1 MIDMIPKRITAEK
14 SSITEICSGK
24 YVKKT
29 GFESSYILTSLGR
42 RLSRIRVL
50 GLVVDKYTKED
61 SNYASITIDDG
72 SQTMRCKVFVN
83 TKVFD
88 DVVSGDLVDIF
99 GKVKEYNGEI
109 YIMPEIV
116 KKVNPNYE
124 TLRLLEL
131 EEIYNRQNQI
141 ISKIKSSGTKDVNEL
156 KVILK
161 DLADESDISA
171 IIESGCLDGAVLETK
186 KVKISSDKD
195 TILKIIEESKGID
208 YLSIIEKSGM
218 DENKVDQIVQELLE
232 SGVCGEPSPGVI
244 KKM

>member
-1 MIDMIPKRITAEK
+1 MIAKRITAEK
-14 SSITEICSGK
+14 VSIAEICSGK
-24 YVKKT
+24 FVKKS

-42 RLSRIRVL
+42 KLSRVRVL

-72 SQTMRCKVFVN
+72 TQTVRCKVFVN
-83 TKVFD
+83 TKIFD
-88 DVVSGDLVDIF
+88 GIVAGDLVDVFAKI
-99 GKVKEYNGEI
+99 KEYNGEV

-116 KKVNPNYE
+116 KKVGANYE

-131 EEIYNRQNQI
+131 EEIYKTQNQL
-141 ISKIKSSGTKDVNEL
+141 ISKIKESGIKDINEL

-161 DLADESDISA
+161 DQADESEILG
-171 IIESGCLDGAVLETK
+171 ILESGCLDGDVQETK
-186 KVKISSDKD
+186 KVKADSAKD
-195 TILKIIEESKGID
+195 TILKIIEENNGID

-218 DENKVDQIVQELLE
+218 DENKIDQIVQELLE

-244 KKM
+244 KKL